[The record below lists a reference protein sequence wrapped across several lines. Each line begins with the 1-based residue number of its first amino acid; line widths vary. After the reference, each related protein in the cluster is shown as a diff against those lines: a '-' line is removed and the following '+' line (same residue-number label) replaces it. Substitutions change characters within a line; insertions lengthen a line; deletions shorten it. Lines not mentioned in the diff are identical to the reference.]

1 MTDLKE
7 FANVIDGYKL
17 RQVEVLT
24 RPLRPGVQE
33 TRYKIMYHALA
44 EGQVCNE
51 IEGAKLLGLD
61 VKGRPF
67 RRFLLEFRRRLFAP
81 LLFLDTENSSNF
93 NPTQKANFECL
104 RKLATFQTLVYRH
117 CPENACILAKA
128 IIELAIQNDV
138 TLVALEMA
146 TFLKRYY
153 VERVPDL
160 EQYLYYQ
167 ACVERLRLD
176 WVAENKAMESY
187 QAVIAP
193 AVKFK
198 STQLQISKRAQAL
211 VESLSLYKE
220 RCNTIIFVSGYYA
233 TRYIGEMARFHW
245 HDAIAVCDEAIRS
258 LNDKL
263 CTSPRIMA
271 VFKVHKVICLT
282 MLDRYAEALSL
293 NSEVIQA
300 EIEGSR
306 NWFLYLDNQ
315 LLVSLKASKY
325 KSAYEAAT
333 KIYSNRSFAT
343 MPESIKES
351 WTLLAAYLILAD
363 RNESINRAIQL
374 EKVLNFRLNKFLN
387 QVPNYSKDKKG
398 LNVPIL
404 IAQFLFLLQAKDF
417 DQAHDKLIALRK
429 YRVKHFNAED
439 GYYRTQLFI
448 RMLCSVAGT
457 AFNKK
462 LFLKKTA
469 DMIKTVTQIPKGH
482 PDQHFKI
489 EIIPYEILWQWVA
502 NCLD

>member
-7 FANVIDGYKL
+7 FAQVMDGYKL
-17 RQVEVLT
+17 RQIEVLT
-24 RPLRPGVQE
+24 RPLRSGAQE

-44 EGQVCNE
+44 EGQVRNE
-51 IEGAKLLGLD
+51 TEAAKLLGLD
-61 VKGRPF
+61 AKGRPF
-67 RRFLLEFRRRLFAP
+67 RRFLMEFRRRLFAP
-81 LLFLDTENSSNF
+81 LLFLDTENSPNF
-93 NPTQKANFECL
+93 NHTQKANFECL

-117 CPENACILAKA
+117 CPENACILAKT
-128 IIELAIQNDV
+128 IIELAIKNDV
-138 TLVALEMA
+138 ILVALEMA

-153 VERVPDL
+153 VERVPDSA
-160 EQYLYYQ
+160 QYLYYKEY
-167 ACVERLRLD
+167 VERLRLD
-176 WVAENKAMESY
+176 RVAENKAMESY

-193 AVKFK
+193 AVKSK
-198 STQLQISKRAQAL
+198 STQLQISRRAQAL
-211 VESLSLYKE
+211 VDSLSVYKE
-220 RCNTIIFVSGYYA
+220 KCNTIIFVSGYYA
-233 TRYIGEMARFHW
+233 TKYIGEMSRFHW
-245 HDAIAVCDEAIRS
+245 HDALAVCDEAIRILDEKS
-258 LNDKL
+258 

-282 MLDRYAEALSL
+282 MLGQYVEALQL
-293 NSEVIQA
+293 NTEVVQA

-306 NWFLYLDNQ
+306 NWFLHLDNQ
-315 LLVSLKASKY
+315 MLVSLKATNY
-325 KSAYEAAT
+325 QFAYEAAA
-333 KIYSNRSFAT
+333 KLYSNKNFAA

-363 RNESINRAIQL
+363 RNQPINLDIQL

-404 IAQFLFLLQAKDF
+404 IAQFLFLLQAKEF
-417 DQAHDKLIALRK
+417 DEAHNKLIALRK
-429 YRVKHFNAED
+429 YRVKHFNTED

-457 AFNKK
+457 SFTKTV
-462 LFLKKTA
+462 FLKKTS
-469 DMIKTVTQIPKGH
+469 DMIKTVAQIPKGH

-489 EIIPYEILWQWVA
+489 EIIPYEVLWQWVL

>member
-7 FANVIDGYKL
+7 FAHVLDGYKL

-33 TRYKIMYHALA
+33 TRYRIMYHALA
-44 EGQVCNE
+44 EGQVRNE
-51 IEGAKLLGLD
+51 AEGAQLLKLD
-61 VKGRPF
+61 AKGRPF

-81 LLFLDTENSSNF
+81 LLFLDTENSPNF
-93 NPTQKANFECL
+93 NSTQKANFECL

-117 CPENACILAKA
+117 CPENACLLAKA

-153 VERVPDL
+153 VERVPDS
-160 EQYLYYQ
+160 EQYLHYQ
-167 ACVERLRLD
+167 AYVERLRLD
-176 WVAENKAMESY
+176 WQAENKAMESY

-193 AVKFK
+193 AVKSK
-198 STQLQISKRAQAL
+198 STQSQIANRAQAL
-211 VESLSLYKE
+211 LESLSSYKE
-220 RCNTIIFVSGYYA
+220 KCNTIIFVSGYYA
-233 TRYIGEMARFHW
+233 TRYIGEMSRFHW
-245 HDAIAVCDEAIRS
+245 HDAIAVCDEAIS
-258 LNDKL
+258 NLNDKS

-282 MLDRYAEALSL
+282 MLDRYVEALRL

-300 EIEGSR
+300 EIVGSR

-315 LLVSLKASKY
+315 LLVSLKATQY
-325 KSAYEAAT
+325 KSASQTAA
-333 KIYSNRSFAT
+333 KIYSSRNFAA

-363 RNESINRAIQL
+363 RNEGINPGIQL
-374 EKVLNFRLNKFLN
+374 EKVLNFRVNKFLN

-398 LNVPIL
+398 MNVPIL
-404 IAQFLFLLQAKDF
+404 IAQFLFLLQSKEF
-417 DQAHDKLIALRK
+417 DRAHDKLTALRK
-429 YRVKHFNAED
+429 YRVKHFNTED

-469 DMIKTVTQIPKGH
+469 DMIKTVTRIPKGH

-489 EIIPYEILWQWVA
+489 EIIPYEVLWQWVV